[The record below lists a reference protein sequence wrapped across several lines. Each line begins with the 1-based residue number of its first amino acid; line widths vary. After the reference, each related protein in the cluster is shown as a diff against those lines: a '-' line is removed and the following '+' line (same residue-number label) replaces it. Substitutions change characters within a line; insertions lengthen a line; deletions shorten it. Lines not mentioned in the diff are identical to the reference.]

1 MCTCYMHDGAF
12 EVPNL
17 KTAILYQYLC
27 LDKEEAVVDTT
38 IVYLH
43 ILIQLQF
50 MCMLSTSVY
59 CDLTQSGLHYIY
71 RCYIIPYT
79 EQATH
84 YKQKVPKV
92 MVLFIIVSYIIWYD
106 DKVSRITYSQSI

>member
-1 MCTCYMHDGAF
+1 MF
-12 EVPNL
+12 
-17 KTAILYQYLC
+17 
-27 LDKEEAVVDTT
+27 
-38 IVYLH
+38 
-43 ILIQLQF
+43 
-50 MCMLSTSVY
+50 STSVY

-92 MVLFIIVSYIIWYD
+92 MVLFIIVGYIIWYD
-106 DKVSRITYSQSI
+106 DKISVGAYHILTINLMFTFLVLLFHWCSAQ